1 MNEDTIV
8 QHKGTWGQCERKF
21 VKQLIKKERIQLLC
35 VQETNKE
42 VMDNCLCSS
51 LWGDGELEWVA
62 LPSLGASRGLLCIW
76 DPKFFVAHRHFLG
89 VDSLDWK
96 VCGKIME
103 LK

>member
-42 VMDNCLCSS
+42 VMDKCLCSS

-62 LPSLGASRGLLCIW
+62 FPSWENLGDCYVFGTQNFLLHIDISWVWIHWIGRCVE
-76 DPKFFVAHRHFLG
+76 K
-89 VDSLDWK
+89 
-96 VCGKIME
+96 
-103 LK
+103 